1 MAPAP
6 APGAHTQGA
15 RQQLVSVSLIDCM
28 GVCVSVR
35 VRHASEGRRG
45 EEASDCL
52 EREREREEQ
61 SNRRGSQRMHA
72 RRDARCPCI
81 SLSRSHRPTRVAT
94 ASPSLSLDPS
104 LAFFFSHL
112 IASSSSLAL
121 PSTLY
126 GNKRDAMGQVKQTG
140 PVIKARAEAA
150 LMHEE
155 SKRGR
160 ERMERSNSW
169 ATMTD
174 CVCRL
179 RSPAH
184 ICALASPLGL

>member
-1 MAPAP
+1 M
-6 APGAHTQGA
+6 QE
-15 RQQLVSVSLIDCM
+15 R
-28 GVCVSVR
+28 
-35 VRHASEGRRG
+35 EG
-45 EEASDCL
+45 EERRRVIAW
-52 EREREREEQ
+52 REREREEQ

-81 SLSRSHRPTRVAT
+81 SLRLSRSHRPTRVAT

-126 GNKRDAMGQVKQTG
+126 GNKRHAMGQVKQTG